1 MVRRS
6 AWTLKDYADHFC
18 ELREKSGDYAASTND
33 ATRGRLRQISRHI
46 GGLKMQEITPTVMET
61 VYLDMR
67 NGKAAH
73 GRPLKGTTLNGIHE
87 AASLMFDHAKKAC
100 VITVNPCDIVGTS
113 SRDTGEKKHL
123 TGVPSRKLDPAESME
138 CAIALC
144 VTLGLRRG
152 EAVGLSWE
160 DVNFE
165 DHTVTVRH
173 SFDKLGNLK
182 APKTASGVR
191 ILPMLACTEEALRR
205 REAALI
211 EEYGPNAPEVT
222 RRRTRTASCACCRQ
236 GRSSRTSSLTA
247 PTPTT

>member
-6 AWTLKDYADHFC
+6 AWTFKDYADHFC

-46 GGLKMQEITPTVMET
+46 GGLKMQEIIPTVMET

-123 TGVPSRKLDPAESME
+123 TGAAVQEARPGRKHGVRDSPLRHAGAAP
-138 CAIALC
+138 
-144 VTLGLRRG
+144 RRG
-152 EAVGLSWE
+152 CWPILGGRELRGPHRHRAPFVRQVREPQGAKDRVRRAHTAHVGM
-160 DVNFE
+160 
-165 DHTVTVRH
+165 H
-173 SFDKLGNLK
+173 
-182 APKTASGVR
+182 
-191 ILPMLACTEEALRR
+191 
-205 REAALI
+205 
-211 EEYGPNAPEVT
+211 
-222 RRRTRTASCACCRQ
+222 
-236 GRSSRTSSLTA
+236 
-247 PTPTT
+247 